1 MPPEQSLSDLR
12 AIVEAE
18 EAAQAGNQPQPEPE
32 IEEEL
37 LEGEGPEGDTE
48 ANPEAEGGEP
58 LEELEDWQKP
68 DDEETQKNDLVP
80 LAKHL
85 DVKNRLKEKAAT
97 ELSQRDARIAELEKQ
112 LQQGQAQALPQ
123 VDDLEIAVEIWE
135 FQGDP
140 SQYPRYIAEVNARNA
155 LKLQAAEARK
165 AQAQQEQAQA
175 AEYVSAEIDKHYER
189 AAELIGTGKITED
202 RFKTAEATVLNRL
215 DANFPGMGKAVIDT
229 FIADLGKGSEKVIFH
244 LGTNAA
250 AMQAF
255 EDALKSDKR
264 KSGLKAFGVLVSLRD
279 RFESKPVVRPTP
291 APKPDTPLVGKAS
304 SFGAEQK
311 AYEKAHA
318 SGDAEKAFDIK
329 MAARA
334 KGINTSK
341 W

>member
-1 MPPEQSLSDLR
+1 MQEKSQLE
-12 AIVEAE
+12 VEGQDVLDRE
-18 EAAQAGNQPQPEPE
+18 SQ
-32 IEEEL
+32 
-37 LEGEGPEGDTE
+37 EGDILPEGDTE
-48 ANPEAEGGEP
+48 TEQPETEGAEGGEP

-68 DDEETQKNDLVP
+68 DSPDEAKHDLVP

-97 ELSQRDARIAELEKQ
+97 DLSQRDARIAELEKQ
-112 LQQGQAQALPQ
+112 LQQGQTQALPQ
-123 VDDLEIAVEIWE
+123 ADDLELIVESWE
-135 FQGDP
+135 FQGDQ
-140 SQYPRYIAEVNARNA
+140 SQYPLYVAQVNARNA

-215 DANFPGMGKAVIDT
+215 DANFPGLGKTVIDA

-244 LGTNAA
+244 LGTNSA

-264 KSGLKAFGVLVSLRD
+264 KSCLKAFGVLVSLRD
-279 RFESKPVVRPTP
+279 KFESKPVAKPTP

-329 MAARA
+329 MAAKK
-334 KGINTSK
+334 KGIDTSK